1 MEGGAVTSEEEV
13 TVQFEWDPRKAD
25 ANSRKHGVSFDE
37 AASVF
42 DDPLAITYADPDH
55 SEDERRSVTFGY
67 GATNRLLVVSH
78 TERGDTWRIINARPA
93 TRSEQQ
99 IYEEG

>member
-1 MEGGAVTSEEEV
+1 VP
-13 TVQFEWDPRKAD
+13 FEWDPRKAGE
-25 ANSRKHGVSFDE
+25 NLRKHGVSFDE
-37 AASVF
+37 ASSVF
-42 DDPLAITYADPDH
+42 DDPLGITYLDPDH
-55 SEDERRSVTFGY
+55 SEDEQRLVTFGY
-67 GATNRLLVVSH
+67 SASSRLLVVSH